1 MADVLI
7 ANDFILSGVSY
18 QPCPATMPA
27 TGMVSIT
34 FQTQAPGA
42 PRHEVISA
50 GETTRLTLTTRYG
63 EQIVPGS
70 VNFTCGGK
78 RYFDRQGMLYNGLEV
93 ATGAA
98 TLAGSINYS
107 TGEINLTDWTPGT
120 LPLVK
125 VDALLTTAGDQ
136 TVASCVFRIPVSPIR
151 PGSLQILA
159 TKAQGGSINVTA
171 GLDGAITG
179 AGVQGTVDYGSGV
192 VQLSLGDWVTAA
204 GNEAQPWYDPGLVA
218 DGKIW
223 RPGAVFADTVRFN
236 AVGYTYLPLDANL
249 LGLDPVR
256 LPSDGRVPI
265 FSVGDYAVLGHRK
278 AVTATVTAGQ
288 VIDCGRVRLS
298 RVRIIGAD
306 GMVIDSGYRA
316 DLDAGTVTVD
326 DPGGWAQPVTV
337 EDRIEDMLRIA
348 DVQISGRVAFV
359 SPATHAYP
367 AGQAHLSSA
376 LMSGTLKSRVSA
388 QFAQQT
394 WGNTWSDALTGSAS
408 TGKYDD
414 IHYPIAVTNLGAV
427 TERWALV
434 FTNST
439 TFNLVGEHLGQIVT
453 GASINVDLAPVNPAT
468 NAPYFTLKAAGFGS
482 GWAAGNA
489 IRINTAGALFPLWCI
504 RTVQMGAPSVT
515 DDRWT
520 LLVRGDVD
528 RPAGPLSV

>member
-1 MADVLI
+1 MAEI
-7 ANDFILSGVSY
+7 SNDFILDGVSY
-18 QPCPATMPA
+18 QQRKAYMPPDGKL
-27 TGMVSIT
+27 TVT
-34 FQTQAPGA
+34 FQTKADGTA
-42 PRHEVISA
+42 RHEVITA
-50 GETTRLTLTTRYG
+50 GQTTRLLIATRYG

-70 VNFTCGGK
+70 LNFTCGGK

-98 TLAGSINYS
+98 TPAGSINYGS
-107 TGEINLTDWTPGT
+107 GEALLTDWTPGAS
-120 LPLVK
+120 PRVQM
-125 VDALLTTAGDQ
+125 DALLTCAADQ
-136 TVASCVFRIPVSPIR
+136 TVASCAFRIPVSPIR

-159 TKAQGGSINVTA
+159 TKAEGGSLNVTA
-171 GLDGAITG
+171 GLDGTISG
-179 AGVQGTVDYGSGV
+179 AGVQGTVDYGNGV
-192 VQLSLGDWVTAA
+192 VQLSFGNWVNAA
-204 GNEAQPWYDPGLVA
+204 GNENQPWYDPSLVA
-218 DGKIW
+218 GGQIW
-223 RPGAVFADTVRFN
+223 RPGYVFADTVRFN

-256 LPSDGRVPI
+256 LPSDGQVPI
-265 FSVGDYAVLGHRK
+265 FNQGDYAVLGHRK
-278 AVTATVTAGQ
+278 SVTATVTQGQ

-306 GMVIDSGYRA
+306 GLVIDSGYSA
-316 DLDAGTVTVD
+316 DLDAGTVTID
-326 DPGGWAQPVTV
+326 DPSGWAQPVTI

-348 DVQISGRVAFV
+348 DVEISGRVSFV
-359 SPATHAYP
+359 SPVTHAYP

-376 LMSGTLKSRVSA
+376 LMAGTLKARVST

-394 WGNTWSDALTGSAS
+394 WGNTWSSALIGNAS

-414 IHYPIAVTNLGAV
+414 IHYPITVTNLGAV

-439 TFNLVGEHLGQIVT
+439 TFNVIGEHLGQIVT
-453 GASINVDLAPVNPAT
+453 GASINVDLAPINPAT
-468 NAPYFTLKAAGFGS
+468 NVPYFTVKATGFGS

-489 IRINTAGALFPLWCI
+489 IRIDTVGALFPLWCI
-504 RTVQMGAPSVT
+504 RTVQMGASSVI

-528 RPAGPLSV
+528 RPPATPVIE